1 MFRAFVA
8 VILLIGIIAYQYLTV
23 SGTLSSQNILSEAEL
38 LLLSGL
44 IAFYLLVE
52 LLFLSRKKTDLSSS
66 SKAHSDN
73 KDLAQQLSKNEA
85 ELAEAKRLATELKSK
100 EEQHRA
106 KIEELKAALS
116 STTQELSYKKEEQR
130 RDKVVDA
137 EILHLMRLLQE
148 KGRLVDFLMEDITSY
163 QDNQVASAARVVHQG
178 CRNLLQQY
186 FEIASIHDAP
196 EGAEID
202 LNEDFDRQ
210 RYRLLGSIPKANSYR
225 GKVVHRGWQTKSIK
239 LPRVQDKEDRLNTN
253 VISPVDVEVKK

>member
-1 MFRAFVA
+1 MFRAFLA
-8 VILLIGIIAYQYLTV
+8 FILLVTITAYQYLTL
-23 SGTLSSQNILSEAEL
+23 SGTISNQSIISEAEL
-38 LLLSGL
+38 LILSGL

-52 LLFLSRKKTDLSSS
+52 LIFLSRKKTAVGSN
-66 SKAHSDN
+66 SKADSNN
-73 KDLAQQLSKNEA
+73 KDLAQQLSKSEA
-85 ELAEAKRLATELKSK
+85 ELAQAKRLVTELKSK
-100 EEQHRA
+100 EEQHRV
-106 KIEELKAALS
+106 KIEELKTALS

-202 LNEDFDRQ
+202 LNGDFDRQ
-210 RYRLLGSIPKANSYR
+210 RYRLLGSIPKADSYR

-239 LPRVQDKEDRLNTN
+239 LPRVQDEEESLNTN